1 MPEIIESSVFA
12 TIPDSLRASVADPRS
27 GSARRN
33 SLEGPSFDRD
43 GNLWCVDT
51 RLGRLHRISP
61 AGHWEMALEYDGAP
75 NGLKFHQD
83 GRAFIADRRRGLVV
97 FDPASGK
104 VETLVG
110 GPAPGESFKGLN
122 DLVFHS
128 TGDVCFTDQGRTGL
142 QDPSGRVF
150 RYSPATGKLDCLIA
164 NAPSPN
170 GLVFDRRETALFVAV
185 TRANAIWRIATADPT
200 EQLRTGLFVQLPSAG
215 PDGLALDEDG
225 NLAVAHPTAGVVR
238 LYSRYAEELAI
249 VKTCKGRGTANIAYG
264 GEDNRNI
271 YITEQESSCI
281 LVARM
286 PKPGK
291 RMFSHL

>member
-1 MPEIIESSVFA
+1 MPEVIETTVFA
-12 TIPDSLRASVADPRS
+12 TLPENLRAGVADPRS

-33 SLEGPSFDRD
+33 SLEGPSFDRA

-61 AGHWEMALEYDGAP
+61 SGHWEMALEYDGAP
-75 NGLKFHQD
+75 NGLKFHKD

-97 FDPASGK
+97 FDPSSGQ
-104 VETLVG
+104 VETLVA

-122 DLVFHS
+122 DLVFH
-128 TGDVCFTDQGRTGL
+128 TNGDVCFTDQGRTGL
-142 QDPSGRVF
+142 QDPTGCVY
-150 RYSPATGKLDCLIA
+150 RYSAAGTLDCLIR

-185 TRANAIWRIATADPT
+185 TRANAIWRIATHDPT

-225 NLAVAHPTAGVVR
+225 NLAVAHPTAGVIR
-238 LYSRYAEELAI
+238 LYNRYAEELAI
-249 VKTCKGRGTANIAYG
+249 VRTCKGRSTVNIAYG
-264 GEDNRNI
+264 GEDNERLF
-271 YITEQESSCI
+271 ITEAESSTI

-291 RMFSHL
+291 RMFSQQ